1 MVKVCM
7 VCLMAAERPHGFT
20 EALVSAEA
28 SVGGAEAVVEADLGI
43 GGRFKL
49 AS

>member
-1 MVKVCM
+1 
-7 VCLMAAERPHGFT
+7 MAVEQPRGFA

-28 SVGGAEAVVEADLGI
+28 SVGAEAAVEAGLGI

-49 AS
+49 ASYC

>member
-1 MVKVCM
+1 M
-7 VCLMAAERPHGFT
+7 VCLMAAGRPRGFA

-28 SVGGAEAVVEADLGI
+28 SVGAEAVVEADLGI

-49 AS
+49 VS